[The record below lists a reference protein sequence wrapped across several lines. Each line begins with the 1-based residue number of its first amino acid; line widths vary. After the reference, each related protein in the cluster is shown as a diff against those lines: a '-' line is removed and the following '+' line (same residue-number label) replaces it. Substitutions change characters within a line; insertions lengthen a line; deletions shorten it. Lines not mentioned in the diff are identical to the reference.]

1 MIHLTQTMRW
11 FGPNDPVSLSDIRQA
26 GCTGVVTALHHIP
39 AGDVWTV
46 EEINTRKKM
55 INGAGMEWKVIESL
69 PVHEDIKKRSG
80 NYALYIE
87 QYKNSLR
94 NVADCGL
101 QVITYN
107 FMPVL
112 DWLRTDLSYTLADG
126 SKALYFERAAFI
138 AFDLFLLKR
147 PGAEKDYTAAEIQ
160 AGKTRFKAMGAEEK
174 EKLFR
179 NAMLGLPGS
188 DEAFTPEQVLKAL
201 QTYKGIDAKL
211 LKEHLFYFLQQV
223 VPVAEA
229 AGLQM
234 AIHPDDP
241 PYPVL
246 GLPRILST
254 EKDVEDLL
262 KAVPSKANGL
272 CFCTGS
278 FGARADNDL
287 IKMLKKFGDNIY
299 FLHLRNTKRDA
310 EGNFFE
316 AQHLGGDAD
325 MYGIVKEALLLMKR
339 RNVSIPMRPDHGHQM
354 LDDLKKKT
362 YPGYSGI
369 GRLKALAELRGLE
382 LGISESMMRVKS

>member
-1 MIHLTQTMRW
+1 MRW

-39 AGDVWTV
+39 VGDVWTIN
-46 EEINTRKKM
+46 EINTRKKM

-69 PVHEDIKKRSG
+69 PVHEDIKKQSG
-80 NYALYIE
+80 NYPFYIE
-87 QYKNSLR
+87 QYKESLR
-94 NVADCGL
+94 NVAACGL
-101 QVITYN
+101 QTITYN

-112 DWLRTDLSYTLADG
+112 DWLRTDISYTLPDG
-126 SKALYFERAAFI
+126 SKALYFERSAFI

-147 PGAEKDYTAAEIQ
+147 PGAGKDYTAGEIEK
-160 AGKTRFKAMGAEEK
+160 AASRFATMTEEEK

-188 DEAFTPEQVLKAL
+188 DEAFTPGNVLAAL
-201 QTYKGIDAKL
+201 EAYKGIDAKL
-211 LKEHLFYFLQQV
+211 LKQHLFYFLQQV
-223 VPVAEA
+223 VPVAEE

-246 GLPRILST
+246 GLPRVLST
-254 EKDVEDLL
+254 EQDLEDLL
-262 KAVPSKANGL
+262 TAVPSKANGL

-287 IKMLKKFGDNIY
+287 IKMLKRFGDNIY

-310 EGNFFE
+310 AGNFYE

-325 MYGIVKEALLLMKR
+325 MYEIIKEALLLMRKR
-339 RNVSIPMRPDHGHQM
+339 NASIPMRPDHGHQM

-382 LGISESMMRVKS
+382 LGISRSLE